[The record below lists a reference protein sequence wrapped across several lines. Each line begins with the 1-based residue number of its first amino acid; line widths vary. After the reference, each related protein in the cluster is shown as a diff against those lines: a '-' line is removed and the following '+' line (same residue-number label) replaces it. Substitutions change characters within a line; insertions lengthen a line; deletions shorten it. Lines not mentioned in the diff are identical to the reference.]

1 MIVRHWM
8 KTEVITVASDETVA
22 AAKKMMEKHRIR
34 RLPVVENE
42 ALIGIVSPHDLE
54 KVMPSILDAAGNS
67 EEQQFIA
74 DTTDMRTVMTPSP
87 ITIGPGDT
95 LFEAARKMRRH
106 RIDGLPVVE
115 NRNLVGILSIS
126 DILDAFLEIMAVD
139 RQGTTRFDLK
149 IDHSPESFYRLIKPF
164 QKRNKEILAIS
175 QFHNYSRE
183 YQLLTVQTSGDDD
196 DELVEML
203 WAAGV
208 TVDRVTH
215 VS

>member
-8 KTEVITVASDETVA
+8 KTDVITVAPDETVA
-22 AAKKMMEKHRIR
+22 AAKKLMEKHRIR

-42 ALIGIVSPHDLE
+42 VLVGVVSPHDLE

-87 ITIGPGDT
+87 VTIGPGDT

-106 RIDGLPVVE
+106 LIDGLPVVE
-115 NRNLVGILSIS
+115 SRNLVGILSIS

-139 RQGTTRFDLK
+139 RQGTRFDLK

-175 QFHNYSRE
+175 QFYNYSRE

-208 TVDRVTH
+208 TVERVTP